1 MRGAILVL
9 LLCAATAHADPA
21 TKAHALNA
29 TGKKHLKAK
38 DYVAALEAFE
48 EAYDIYPSAGLLVNI
63 GTTYQQMGKT
73 VEAANWYQRYLD
85 DPGAQEPLATQTQK
99 SLAVLDINLGRLAIT
114 VEPGAEIQIGD
125 GAWQAAAPLVRV
137 QPGTFVVRARIDD
150 AIAEQS
156 GRVDAGAEVAV
167 VLELQKQVEV
177 IEPPSKKEPVV
188 VEKPVVVEEE
198 EEYEPPAKSHRKL
211 YAYASGGAGVIA
223 LGGALWLALRA
234 NDLYGRAEVL
244 CDYDTMCN
252 GAGVTTDDRREATAL
267 ADEGKTDRLI
277 AIGLAVVGTAAVA
290 TGAVLWLK
298 KPSGDSSAAI
308 TFVAQPDQI
317 GLAAAGTF

>member
-9 LLCAATAHADPA
+9 MLCAATAHADPA
-21 TKAHALNA
+21 AKAHALNA
-29 TGKKHLKAK
+29 QGKKHLKAK

-85 DPGAQEPLATQTQK
+85 DPGSQEPLATQTQK
-99 SLAVLDINLGRLAIT
+99 SLAVLDINLGRLAIS
-114 VEPGAEIQIGD
+114 VEDGAEIQIGD
-125 GAWQAAAPLVRV
+125 EAWQPAAPLVRV
-137 QPGTFVVRARIDD
+137 QPGTFVVRARIGDTVV
-150 AIAEQS
+150 EES
-156 GRVDAGAEVAV
+156 GRVDAGEEVAV
-167 VLELQKQVEV
+167 TLEVEKPAEV
-177 IEPPSKKEPVV
+177 IEPPSKQAP
-188 VEKPVVVEEE
+188 KPVAKPAVEEEEE
-198 EEYEPPAKSHRKL
+198 EEYEEPAPSHRKL
-211 YAYASGGAGVIA
+211 YAYVAGGTGVA
-223 LGGALWLALRA
+223 MLGGALWLALRA
-234 NDLYGRAEVL
+234 NSEYARAEAI
-244 CDYDTMCN
+244 CMGDTQCMVE
-252 GAGVTTDDRREATAL
+252 GRGEALKL
-267 ADEGKTDRLI
+267 ADAGKRDRYI

-308 TFVAQPDQI
+308 TFVAQPGQV